1 VKYSYGLAAILA
13 HGFVAS
19 HLRRIAKRHVLLR
32 ALSQNRAGAARVSRC
47 YRLPAAVF
55 FLSLACI
62 ATGADVNLNGVVG
75 NKALVVIDSG
85 KPRWIS
91 VGETSPEGV
100 KLVNIHGESAVVEM
114 GGKRETLT
122 MGQSARLAGGGAS
135 AASGVRSVVLT
146 ADGQG
151 HFLTTAM
158 INGVTVRVLVDT
170 GASFVSLSGTEARRL
185 GINYLAGQKSFSSTA
200 NGVVPTYRVKL
211 DEVKIGDVTLNN
223 VDGMVHAGDALP
235 IILLGMSFLNR
246 MEMKRD
252 GEKMVLTKRF

>member
-1 VKYSYGLAAILA
+1 MKDARFAAKIGDSRAFGAAYSVAA
-13 HGFVAS
+13 
-19 HLRRIAKRHVLLR
+19 VLLL
-32 ALSQNRAGAARVSRC
+32 ALAGAAS
-47 YRLPAAVF
+47 
-55 FLSLACI
+55 
-62 ATGADVNLNGVVG
+62 GADVNLNGVVG

-100 KLVNIHGESAVVEM
+100 KLVNVRGESAVVEM
-114 GGKRETLT
+114 GGRRETLT
-122 MGQSARLAGGGAS
+122 LGQSARLGGGGA
-135 AASGVRSVVLT
+135 AATAGNRSVVLT

-151 HFLTTAM
+151 HFLTTAL
-158 INGVTVRVLVDT
+158 INGMTVRVLVDT
-170 GASFVSLSGTEARRL
+170 GASFVSLSGAEAKRL
-185 GINYLAGQKSFSSTA
+185 GINYLGGRKSFSSTA
-200 NGVVPTYRVKL
+200 NGVVPTYHVKL
-211 DEVKIGDVTLNN
+211 DEIRVGDITLNN